1 VEEAGG
7 RREQEAEKEDDAM
20 ISRFLNP
27 QGGPVSQGS
36 DPFSLLQREVNR
48 AFDEVFRG
56 FPAMGRGAAGLG
68 GFAPQLDV
76 RETEQGLEI
85 AAELPGMSEG
95 DIELRLEG
103 DLLTLSGEKKD
114 ERTQEGGGLH
124 LTERSFGRFQ
134 RAFRLPYRPEPGQVQ
149 AQFDKGVLRIALPR
163 PQPQQSGGRI
173 QIQAGGGGQGTA
185 QVAGGAQS
193 GAGQPPQRQ
202 SPGPQTLGGQGEGGE
217 AA

>member
-1 VEEAGG
+1 
-7 RREQEAEKEDDAM
+7 M

-27 QGGPVSQGS
+27 QGGPVSQS

-85 AAELPGMSEG
+85 AAELPGMSEQ

-114 ERTQEGGGLH
+114 ERTQEQGGLH

-134 RAFRLPYRPEPGQVQ
+134 RAFRLPYRPDPGQVQ

-173 QIQAGGGGQGTA
+173 QIQAGGGGQGSAPMTG
-185 QVAGGAQS
+185 VPGGQQQQQS
-193 GAGQPPQRQ
+193 A
-202 SPGPQTLGGQGEGGE
+202 SSGPQTLGGQGEGGE

>member
-1 VEEAGG
+1 
-7 RREQEAEKEDDAM
+7 M

-27 QGGPVSQGS
+27 QGGPVAQGN

-85 AAELPGMSEG
+85 AAELPGMSEQ

-103 DLLTLSGEKKD
+103 DLLTLAGEKKD
-114 ERTQEGGGLH
+114 ERTQDQGGLH

-134 RAFRLPYRPEPGQVQ
+134 RAFRLPFRLDPNQVR
-149 AQFDKGVLRIALPR
+149 AQFDKGVLRVTLPR
-163 PQPQQSGGRI
+163 PQPQQQGGGRI
-173 QIQAGGGGQGTA
+173 QIQAGGGGQGNTRVTGVPQQMPGQQQQQPSA
-185 QVAGGAQS
+185 S
-193 GAGQPPQRQ
+193 G
-202 SPGPQTLGGQGEGGE
+202 GPQTLGGQGEGGE

>member
-1 VEEAGG
+1 
-7 RREQEAEKEDDAM
+7 M

-27 QGGPVSQGS
+27 QGGPAQPGN

-56 FPAMGRGAAGLG
+56 FPAAGRGAAALG

-76 RETEQGLEI
+76 RETEGGLEI

-103 DLLTLSGEKKD
+103 DLLTLAGEKKD
-114 ERTQEGGGLH
+114 ERTQEGGGIH

-134 RAFRLPYRPEPGQVQ
+134 RSFRLPYRPDPGQVQ
-149 AQFDKGVLRIALPR
+149 ARFDKGVLRIALPR
-163 PQPQQSGGRI
+163 PQQRQSGGRI
-173 QIQAGGGGQGTA
+173 PIQAGAGGGGQQGTA
-185 QVAGGAQS
+185 QVAGTQG
-193 GAGQPPQRQ
+193 GAGQLPQQQ
-202 SPGPQTLGGQGEGGE
+202 SLDQQASGGPQTLGGQGEGGE

>member
-1 VEEAGG
+1 
-7 RREQEAEKEDDAM
+7 M

-27 QGGPVSQGS
+27 QGGAVPQGN

-56 FPAMGRGAAGLG
+56 FPAVGRGAAGLG

-85 AAELPGMSEG
+85 AAELPGMSEQ
-95 DIELRLEG
+95 DVDLRLEG
-103 DLLTLSGEKKD
+103 DLLTLAGEKKD

-134 RAFRLPYRPEPGQVQ
+134 RSFRLPYRPDPNQVQ
-149 AQFDKGVLRIALPR
+149 AQFDKGVLRVTLPR
-163 PQPQQSGGRI
+163 PQPQQQGGGRI
-173 QIQAGGGGQGTA
+173 QIQAGGGGQP
-185 QVAGGAQS
+185 
-193 GAGQPPQRQ
+193 QPQPQPVSQ
-202 SPGPQTLGGQGEGGE
+202 APAASDDAATGGQNKT
-217 AA
+217 A